1 MTDCL
6 GASDYWLWAQRKKER
21 VKGAALEEKGAGS
34 KENKGGEGKAG
45 KKKAKV

>member
-1 MTDCL
+1 L

-21 VKGAALEEKGAGS
+21 VKGAALEEKG
-34 KENKGGEGKAG
+34 